1 MVVRLLYKTQQT
13 IKDPCGSGIIY
24 KKQEFYEV
32 KFNSATGQSETKTIE
47 DNSFTPSIDAG
58 HGYNYLELRVRD
70 LAGNWSNKMIG
81 EVFVDLQQPPLPNI
95 LVSNAG
101 TRRVD
106 GTYLVNASYTARPK
120 WLWNMPSEINNT
132 GIKQYGI
139 IQQRRPVIRPTGTR
153 SDKWDIDYDEV
164 YQTGTT
170 FTHQHLLKIV
180 QVNQI
185 QMSSTI
191 SYGTRDCYHIL
202 KVRAQ
207 DKAGNWGDY
216 AECKIFADFNG
227 PSSDTPQ
234 PVSSVTDDLRPVFSW
249 DASGATRWKIVFYKA
264 DFPNAPIESI
274 TIGSTEYQFPRWY
287 S

>member
-1 MVVRLLYKTQQT
+1 M
-13 IKDPCGSGIIY
+13 
-24 KKQEFYEV
+24 KQ
-32 KFNSATGQSETKTIE
+32 KLSE

-139 IQQRRPVIRPTGTR
+139 IQQREY
-153 SDKWDIDYDEV
+153 SY
-164 YQTGTT
+164 
-170 FTHQHLLKIV
+170 
-180 QVNQI
+180 
-185 QMSSTI
+185 SS
-191 SYGTRDCYHIL
+191 YRY
-202 KVRAQ
+202 
-207 DKAGNWGDY
+207 
-216 AECKIFADFNG
+216 
-227 PSSDTPQ
+227 
-234 PVSSVTDDLRPVFSW
+234 
-249 DASGATRWKIVFYKA
+249 
-264 DFPNAPIESI
+264 
-274 TIGSTEYQFPRWY
+274 
-287 S
+287 